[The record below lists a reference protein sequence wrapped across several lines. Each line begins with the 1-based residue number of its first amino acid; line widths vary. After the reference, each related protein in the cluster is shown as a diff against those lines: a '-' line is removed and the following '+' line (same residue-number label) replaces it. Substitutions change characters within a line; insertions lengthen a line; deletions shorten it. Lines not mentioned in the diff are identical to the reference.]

1 MVAHTVEANS
11 HTSSVER
18 QSTAALIRGDKSALD
33 WILCARVVIALC
45 TIIMASDALAFR
57 WPISYC
63 SSDINHLANTIVIF
77 AIGGLLTGTIVGLLT
92 SSRSLAG
99 LSPGYAVASLS
110 IQICP
115 WLYWLTFDGRI
126 HTQTVLV
133 VLPFI
138 GGAGLS
144 LLFVW
149 TIAHAVHATTPGKL
163 LTELLSPGWIIVS
176 ALVLIAL
183 VALSIGTGSFL
194 CAAIIGA
201 VFLGLAGTRPMEGMS
216 PNGSARYRHTFRS
229 VLAIAMAATT
239 ANALLASRQLPAA
252 VVRSSTHTIVHYE
265 RGRHLELRITSSQEA
280 FHVFVG
286 ARLRFS
292 TLDQNRWAQALTNP
306 VLARSRCPKRALVLS
321 QGEGLAERELLKE
334 SCIQSIT
341 SVVRDRVTVNAA
353 RRQPWWRQAI
363 ADAWRSPRV
372 HVVESDPAVWL
383 LEAPPSLFDI
393 VIVDLPDPD
402 NYINVKYYTR
412 FFYREFR
419 KRMEPSALMAIQ
431 ATSALRSPRT
441 FASIQATVR
450 DAGYFTLAYRVAMTT
465 LGEWSFILASPTNVS
480 NMPRKD
486 TAIVFEKP
494 PSVSFSFPPD
504 TVSGKDA
511 QVSKLDDPVVLESF
525 LEENGEDAP

>member
-1 MVAHTVEANS
+1 MEANS
-11 HTSSVER
+11 LTSSVER
-18 QSTAALIRGDKSALD
+18 QSTVAFVRVDRSALD
-33 WILCARVVIALC
+33 WTLYARVIIALC
-45 TIIMASDALAFR
+45 TIIMASDALVFR

-63 SSDINHLANTIVIF
+63 SSDINHLASTIIF
-77 AIGGLLTGTIVGLLT
+77 FAVGGLVTGTVIGMLT
-92 SSRSLAG
+92 SSRSRGG

-126 HTQTVLV
+126 RTQTVLV

-149 TIAHAVHATTPGKL
+149 TIAHAIHAATPGRL
-163 LTELLSPGWIIVS
+163 LRELLSPGWPIVC
-176 ALVLIAL
+176 ALVLVAL
-183 VALSIGTGSFL
+183 AALSIWTGSFL
-194 CAAIIGA
+194 YAAITGA
-201 VFLGLAGTRPMEGMS
+201 VFLGLAAMRPLEGVS
-216 PNGSARYRHTFRS
+216 PSGGAQYRRAFGS
-229 VLAIAMAATT
+229 VLAIAMGTT
-239 ANALLASRQLPAA
+239 IANAVLASRQLPTA
-252 VVRSSTHTIVHYE
+252 VVRSSTHAIVHYE

-286 ARLRFS
+286 GRLRFS
-292 TLDQNRWAQALTNP
+292 TLDQNRWAQALTQP
-306 VLARSRCPKRALVLS
+306 ALARSRCPRRALVLS

-353 RRQPWWRQAI
+353 RRQPWWRETI

-372 HVVESDPAVWL
+372 QVVEYDPAVWL
-383 LEAPPSLFDI
+383 LEAPTSLFDMI
-393 VIVDLPDPD
+393 IVDLPDPD
-402 NYINVKYYTR
+402 DYINAKYYTR
-412 FFYREFR
+412 SFYRELS
-419 KRMEPSALMAIQ
+419 KRMGPSALMAIQ

-450 DAGYFTLAYRVAMTT
+450 DAGYFTLTYRVAMTT
-465 LGEWSFILASPTNVS
+465 LGEWSFILASATGVS
-480 NMPRKD
+480 NMPRPD
-486 TAIVFEKP
+486 TTIALERA

-504 TVSGKDA
+504 AVSGKDA